1 MWDGEIAHT
10 PRVPPFS
17 VNNWWGNQLKLK
29 PQHWGT
35 AEEAKGGRR
44 ERAQVEYTLLFLL
57 PSGKFSCQ
65 FRMQIHLIK
74 AIWMQFYVF
83 SIWVCVCV
91 WCIKNALGSSAA
103 LIHAHTH
110 SHTHTLALFPRLELW
125 ALPNDAFDKWKL
137 HGAAQFS
144 SVEGRNRPKTSL
156 QLLMSQGTRQAN
168 THTHTHSH
176 RHTRGALKRLSG
188 RAINIFMAST
198 EVAARYA
205 LSLFIYQSREEK
217 INKNTLLMHL
227 K

>member
-1 MWDGEIAHT
+1 M
-10 PRVPPFS
+10 
-17 VNNWWGNQLKLK
+17 
-29 PQHWGT
+29 
-35 AEEAKGGRR
+35 
-44 ERAQVEYTLLFLL
+44 EYTLLFLL

-83 SIWVCVCV
+83 SLWVCVRV

-144 SVEGRNRPKTSL
+144 SVEGRNRPETSL

-168 THTHTHSH
+168 THTHTLAQTHMRCTKAPVWPHNKHFYGLNWSCS
-176 RHTRGALKRLSG
+176 ALC
-188 RAINIFMAST
+188 A
-198 EVAARYA
+198 V
-205 LSLFIYQSREEK
+205 FIYLPKSRRK
-217 INKNTLLMHL
+217 NK
-227 K
+227 